1 LIVSLKSAMTD
12 PLQVKKIREKIS
24 QDGLRLQ
31 KLIDDTNRIW
41 EDTGLDSN
49 DPSYLIEKTMR
60 FELAQKTVITTFA
73 AFNEVIEGYKKLC
86 SQLEKTEELD

>member
-1 LIVSLKSAMTD
+1 MAD

-24 QDGLRLQ
+24 QDEVRLQ

-41 EDTGLDSN
+41 EDTGLDSK

-60 FELAQKTVITTFA
+60 FELAQKMIIATFA
-73 AFNEVIEGYKKLC
+73 AFKELIEGYKKLC
-86 SQLEKTEELD
+86 SQLEKTEETD